1 MEQAVLRDEQ
11 FTENPVRPIGPDGW
25 DFYPAAGLCFA
36 SRGRWDGMTTGS
48 DALFDERLAQINERT
63 RDHRA
68 RRQLWLT
75 HHWPKDYQQRCVRIG
90 SRHVCR
96 RCAALYPLGFVVA
109 FLAAFGLP
117 LWPTTWDPTAIWILC
132 IPATVAFVGEA
143 IGVFRYSAKWQ
154 VAAML
159 ITALAFGRGLGYELV
174 DRWSSEFWGPV
185 AVFGGLWFFASLFH
199 HTTKPKV
206 RVVDLAAPKI
216 SAVD

>member
-1 MEQAVLRDEQ
+1 
-11 FTENPVRPIGPDGW
+11 
-25 DFYPAAGLCFA
+25 
-36 SRGRWDGMTTGS
+36 MTMGS
-48 DALFDERLAQINERT
+48 DALFEQRLAQINERAT
-63 RDHRA
+63 DHRA

-75 HHWPKDYQQRCVRIG
+75 HHWPKDYPQRCVRVG

-117 LWPTTWDPTAIWILC
+117 LWPTSWDPAAIWLLC

-143 IGVFRYSAKWQ
+143 IGLFRYSAKWQ

-174 DRWSSEFWGPV
+174 DRWSAEFWQPV
-185 AVFGGLWFFASLFH
+185 AVFGGLWFFASLFD
-199 HTTKPKV
+199 HTTRRNLRLGNVPATDISMINALV
-206 RVVDLAAPKI
+206 STDGAGPEPLAA
-216 SAVD
+216 SETD